1 MRVIFAC
8 TWLRL
13 LVRGKIIRRWDLAD
27 GVGLSPHELGW
38 IVGLWLGGDS
48 EKGPGFTI
56 DMVGDAESLERLKKL
71 AQKMALE
78 VIIPPRRAP

>member
-1 MRVIFAC
+1 MLA
-8 TWLRL
+8 WEDNKE
-13 LVRGKIIRRWDLAD
+13 VRDLAD

-78 VIIPPRRAP
+78 VIIPRERRYR